1 MMKKYI
7 FLFSMFLS
15 MVLASCTVSKSV
27 ISQDT
32 DLTKYKYVTVIDND
46 TYRMPPE
53 LVQYQIQLYDAVG
66 QSGLTMVSQYRMGDL
81 TQEEQ
86 SALLIAK
93 FGVSARQEETVVT
106 VNFIDFNTDRPL
118 VSCQGA
124 YTTLGFSANA
134 DIKGALRRVGEQI
147 SKTFNRYP
155 SEHFW
160 WKGGGGNRDGS
171 CCQSC
176 AGTSCIY
183 AFSRFGS
190 ICGRL

>member
-81 TQEEQ
+81 
-86 SALLIAK
+86 IAK

-147 SKTFNRYP
+147 SKTFNR
-155 SEHFW
+155 
-160 WKGGGGNRDGS
+160 
-171 CCQSC
+171 
-176 AGTSCIY
+176 
-183 AFSRFGS
+183 
-190 ICGRL
+190 

>member
-1 MMKKYI
+1 MKKYI

-106 VNFIDFNTDRPL
+106 VNFIVLILRLD
-118 VSCQGA
+118 
-124 YTTLGFSANA
+124 SAQML
-134 DIKGALRRVGEQI
+134 ILRELSDVWV
-147 SKTFNRYP
+147 NR
-155 SEHFW
+155 F
-160 WKGGGGNRDGS
+160 
-171 CCQSC
+171 Q
-176 AGTSCIY
+176 
-183 AFSRFGS
+183 
-190 ICGRL
+190 RLLIDKR

>member
-7 FLFSMFLS
+7 FLFSMILS

-53 LVQYQIQLYDAVG
+53 LVQYQSQLYDAVG

-147 SKTFNRYP
+147 SKTFNR
-155 SEHFW
+155 
-160 WKGGGGNRDGS
+160 
-171 CCQSC
+171 
-176 AGTSCIY
+176 
-183 AFSRFGS
+183 
-190 ICGRL
+190 